1 MLNRIIPYVAFAIA
15 VPAGAQVEYRN
26 LDGGRPVRIEDATPT
41 ERHAL
46 DLDLTTLRFDFLGNT
61 RSRIQFEPRMA
72 YGLLP
77 NTEISIRVPAF
88 IREVGQ
94 SPRAGFSGVGIGA
107 MRQLNIE
114 SLRWPALGIAVDAFL
129 PLGPAAARPSY
140 SAKALITKTSTWGRL
155 HLNGAFG
162 TYSAQIPP
170 PVTTPC
176 VNAAGFPCGE
186 PVPYLPP
193 IDGPCTLG
201 FAGEFPPVTLAC
213 SAQGSIAQTG
223 ALPSAT
229 TVTHGHWLVG
239 LAADKAFPL
248 RSLLVVADVFAESFE
263 GLQRPVD
270 WTSEV
275 GVRRQALPW
284 LVLDGAI
291 GRHYRGTT
299 LSTFVTFGTTITWP
313 LFL

>member
-1 MLNRIIPYVAFAIA
+1 MLKRIFACMAFAIA

-46 DLDLTTLRFDFLGNT
+46 DLDLTTLRFDFLGHT

-72 YGLLP
+72 YGLMP

-94 SPRAGFSGVGIGA
+94 SPRAGVSGFGIGA

-114 SLRWPALGIAVDAFL
+114 RLRWPALGIAVDAFL
-129 PLGPAAARPSY
+129 PVGPAAARPSY
-140 SAKALITKTSTWGRL
+140 SAKALLTKTSTFGRI
-155 HLNGAFG
+155 HLNASFG
-162 TYSAQIPP
+162 TFSTRIPP
-170 PVTTPC
+170 PPGPC
-176 VNAAGFPCGE
+176 VTPAGFPCDE

-193 IDGPCTLG
+193 IDGPCTFEIPG
-201 FAGEFPPVTLAC
+201 AFPPLSASC
-213 SAQGSIAQTG
+213 SSQSSFPETRAAST
-223 ALPSAT
+223 AT

-248 RSLLVVADVFAESFE
+248 RSLLIVGDVFAEKFK

-270 WTSEV
+270 WTSEL
-275 GVRRQALPW
+275 GLRRQALPW
-284 LVLDGAI
+284 LVLDGAV

-299 LSTFVTFGTTITWP
+299 LSTFVTFGTTLTWP

>member
-1 MLNRIIPYVAFAIA
+1 MLNRVLLLSTFAVAPLAR
-15 VPAGAQVEYRN
+15 AQVEYRN

-46 DLDLTTLRFDFLGNT
+46 DLDLATLRFDFLGNT

-72 YGLLP
+72 YGLMP

-94 SPRAGFSGVGIGA
+94 IPRAGVSGVGIGA

-129 PLGPAAARPSY
+129 PVGPAAARPSY
-140 SAKALITKTSTWGRL
+140 SAKALITKTSTWARL

-162 TYSAQIPP
+162 TYSARIPP

-176 VNAAGFPCGE
+176 VTSAGFPCGE

-193 IDGPCTLG
+193 IDGPCTVG
-201 FAGEFPPVTLAC
+201 FAGGFPAITLAC
-213 SAQGSIAQTG
+213 SSRGSLADTR
-223 ALPSAT
+223 ALSSAT

-248 RSLLVVADVFAESFE
+248 RSLLVVADVFAERFE

-270 WTSEV
+270 WTSEL
-275 GVRRQALPW
+275 GLRRQALPW
-284 LVLDGAI
+284 LVLDGAV
-291 GRHYRGTT
+291 GRHYQGTT